1 MSIDVLPQTRKRIEQ
16 RIEAGQFRSADE
28 VVRAA
33 LDLLEERER
42 ERQQDLQRVREK
54 IAVGLEQ
61 IERGETYDGE
71 EVFEQLLSD
80 LGEEES

>member
-1 MSIDVLPQTRKRIEQ
+1 MSIDVQPQTRKRIED

-33 LDLLEERER
+33 LDLLEERDR
-42 ERQQDLQRVREK
+42 ERQQDLQRVRDK

-71 EVFEQLLSD
+71 EVFEELLAD
-80 LGEEES
+80 LEEKP